1 MKSETLIRMANQIAQ
16 FFEPYPHD
24 EAVDGVVYHIK
35 SFWDPRMRTD
45 LFDALDKGATGLHP
59 LALEAT
65 IALRSKGAASPT
77 TH

>member
-1 MKSETLIRMANQIAQ
+1 MKSDTLIRMANQIAM

-24 EAVDGVVYHIK
+24 EAVKGVVTHIK

-45 LFDALDKGATGLHP
+45 FFAALDAGVGGLHP
-59 LALEAT
+59 LAAEAAQ
-65 IALRSKGAASPT
+65 ALREKGSAT